1 MPVGVATAEVVEG
14 ASFASQTELREVLT
28 AAGLAPGAEGPA

>member
-1 MPVGVATAEVVEG
+1 MIGSLLQADFEEII
-14 ASFASQTELREVLT
+14 ASKNWDELREVLT